1 MLRSIL
7 SPSECAECKFCCS
20 FRRCSLWETPRFD
33 AEQTAELQR
42 KYPRAKFK
50 PADGVFTVDLDGRY
64 RTDDSKEE
72 ALCWFNE
79 GKGCILGKDKPF
91 ECAVWPLRVMR
102 KDGCLV
108 IVLSPG
114 CRVLSSK
121 PLSVIQ
127 QLVDDG
133 LGAKI
138 FEHARKIPE
147 YVRDYKEGYPVLDLS
162 EEE

>member
-50 PADGVFTVDLDGRY
+50 PVDGVFTIDIDGCY
-64 RTDDSKEE
+64 RTDDSEEE

-121 PLSVIQ
+121 PLSVIR